1 MSKRNLLYASISIGW
16 GWAVLMYII
25 IYFRVLFKWIVH
37 RDPDRKVFET
47 NSGKNTIENIIEQFK
62 KGRSTHAQIFQ
73 ILCL

>member
-1 MSKRNLLYASISIGW
+1 
-16 GWAVLMYII
+16 MYII

-47 NSGKNTIENIIEQFK
+47 NCGENTIENIIEEFK

>member
-1 MSKRNLLYASISIGW
+1 MGMDSFYVYYYLF
-16 GWAVLMYII
+16 
-25 IYFRVLFKWIVH
+25 YFRVLFKWIVH

-47 NSGKNTIENIIEQFK
+47 NSGENTIENIIEQFK